1 MNVFRKA
8 DEDGRRI
15 FKAYCDTQSW
25 CKFHRE
31 SKDDYA
37 HWDVSYFSGSTKI
50 IGEIKKRNY
59 NANDYCNWDYEQLK
73 HDNLLEVY
81 RKIDNED
88 DVNIDIQY
96 INIYD
101 DDVIRIWTTTN
112 THIEQQ
118 PTIANRNKTNLGN
131 KQKVPKLIYNC
142 KIGTE
147 AHKGKIN

>member
-1 MNVFRKA
+1 MNKFRQA
-8 DEDGRRI
+8 DEDGRKI
-15 FKAYCDTQSW
+15 FKTYCETQPW

-59 NANDYCNWDYEQLK
+59 DSTTYCNWDYEQQK

-81 RKIDNED
+81 HKVNDED
-88 DVNIDIQY
+88 SQIQY
-96 INIYD
+96 INIYA
-101 DDVIRIWTTTN
+101 DDVIRIWTTTD

-118 PTIANRNKTNLGN
+118 PITKNRNKTFLGYN
-131 KQKVPKLIYNC
+131 EKVPKAIYNC